1 MYTAE
6 NSPHPHKMLNDKSP
20 PLPLGAVGKAVM
32 FWGASMRAD
41 LLNEKFLISLTRDT
55 QSGDLNLESL
65 PIFPIPIKLDQ
76 VWSEYDFEGG
86 WQPGRTWWE

>member
-1 MYTAE
+1 
-6 NSPHPHKMLNDKSP
+6 
-20 PLPLGAVGKAVM
+20 VGKAVM

-76 VWSEYDFEGG
+76 VLCRDVHRFLSF
-86 WQPGRTWWE
+86 